1 MAGQRVKSEFPR
13 TIDRPMLFLV
23 WEVDEFALLLLP
35 MVLSL
40 IMRQMLIGI
49 ALGLLLMNAYI
60 KVKRNRPENYFFHM
74 FWKWGIIKVKGAPPA
89 HLNTFI
95 E

>member
-1 MAGQRVKSEFPR
+1 
-13 TIDRPMLFLV
+13 
-23 WEVDEFALLLLP
+23 
-35 MVLSL
+35 
-40 IMRQMLIGI
+40 
-49 ALGLLLMNAYI
+49 MNAYI

-89 HLNTFI
+89 RLNTFI